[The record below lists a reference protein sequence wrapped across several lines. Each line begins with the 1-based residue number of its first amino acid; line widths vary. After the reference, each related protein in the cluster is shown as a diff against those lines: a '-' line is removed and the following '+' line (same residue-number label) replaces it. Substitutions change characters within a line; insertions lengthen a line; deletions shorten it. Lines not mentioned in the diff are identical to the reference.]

1 MTTAAPTGR
10 RWRVIAA
17 VGIIQIFAW
26 GSSYYLLAVLAGPI
40 ARDTGWPYPWVIAG
54 VSLGLLVAGAV
65 SIRVGRTIEQLGG
78 SRVLAAAALLLA
90 AGLAV
95 MAMAPGVPIYL
106 AAWVLLGAGMGAGLY
121 DAAFSTLGRLYGAQ
135 ARSAIT
141 QLTLWGGFA
150 STVCWPMSA
159 WLVETVGWRGTC
171 LAYAGLH
178 LVVTLPLALFAVPR
192 ETRRD
197 LLVPQPDAAV
207 LPAEALANRVSMVL
221 LLAAILTTAGIVA
234 AIWSVHLITILQAG
248 GVGLASAVA
257 LGALVGPAQVGAR
270 VIEMASGGRHHP
282 IWTLATAAVLI
293 AAGLVLLSAGVGL
306 LAVALI
312 AYGAGNGIW
321 SIARGTLPLTLF
333 GPRGYAVL
341 MGRLAMPSL
350 IAQALAPSAGALLL
364 QHYGARATLAALAC
378 LALLNLVGVA
388 ALWVLARPRAAQG
401 VRVTP

>member
-388 ALWVLARPRAAQG
+388 ALWVLGRPRAAQG
-401 VRVTP
+401 VRVSP

>member
-1 MTTAAPTGR
+1 
-10 RWRVIAA
+10 
-17 VGIIQIFAW
+17 
-26 GSSYYLLAVLAGPI
+26 
-40 ARDTGWPYPWVIAG
+40 
-54 VSLGLLVAGAV
+54 
-65 SIRVGRTIEQLGG
+65 
-78 SRVLAAAALLLA
+78 
-90 AGLAV
+90 
-95 MAMAPGVPIYL
+95 
-106 AAWVLLGAGMGAGLY
+106 
-121 DAAFSTLGRLYGAQ
+121 
-135 ARSAIT
+135 
-141 QLTLWGGFA
+141 
-150 STVCWPMSA
+150 
-159 WLVETVGWRGTC
+159 
-171 LAYAGLH
+171 
-178 LVVTLPLALFAVPR
+178 VVTLPLALLAIPR
-192 ETRRD
+192 ETRRE
-197 LLVPQPDAAV
+197 LVVSQPDAAV
-207 LPAEALANRVSMVL
+207 HPREALANRASMVW
-221 LLAAILTTAGIVA
+221 LLAAILTAAGVVA

-293 AAGLVLLSAGVGL
+293 AAGLVLLWAGVGL

-333 GPRGYAVL
+333 GPQGYAVL

-364 QHYGARATLAALAC
+364 QRYGAQATLAALAG

-401 VRVTP
+401 ARVSP